1 MATPLPKFTRDFP
14 HYQKKYGIK
23 LYDIKRFSNEPGAL
37 GMDAD
42 PTWQPQTGLSA
53 GVPAVV
59 TTEIDAQVIHSLVA
73 PTKSEDI
80 FGAEIRGDRTTR
92 NYLFPVLENAGTTA
106 AYGDF
111 SQNGDSGANA
121 NWINR
126 QYFPYQTWVKYGDL
140 ESNLMAAGQIQL
152 VTEVRTSATM
162 SLNKRGNLINLYGVE
177 GLQNYGALNDPSL
190 PPAIQPNPK
199 AGANSAT
206 VTAWDQTEDPTAI
219 YTDIPALFKQLNI
232 QMMGNIDNSSKLV
245 LVLPSELSQVLTYTN
260 SFGITL
266 EEMINKAYP
275 NMKIKFL
282 PEAGVEMSGGYNKTR
297 FAMLFA
303 EEVDGVRSVQTYFV
317 DKLISHRLEA
327 YSTHYR
333 QKYSQAS
340 WGTVWKRPMACA
352 IMVGI

>member
-1 MATPLPKFTRDFP
+1 MTKNFNLNLANF
-14 HYQKKYGIK
+14 QKDYPILQRKYGIK
-23 LYDIKRFSNEPGAL
+23 LSDTKRFSNERSAL

-42 PTWQPQTGLSA
+42 PTFQPLTGASS

-59 TTEIDAQVIHSLVA
+59 TTEIDPQVIHSLIA
-73 PTKSEDI
+73 PTKSEEI

-140 ESNLMAAGQIQL
+140 ETSLMAAGQIQL
-152 VTEVRTSATM
+152 VNELRLSAAM
-162 SLNKRGNLINLYGVE
+162 SLNKRGNLINLYAVS

-190 PPAIQPNPK
+190 QPAIQPNPK
-199 AGANSAT
+199 AGTNGAT
-206 VTAWDQTEDPTAI
+206 VSSWDATEDPTAI

-232 QMMGNIDNSSKLV
+232 QMMGNIDNNSSLT

-266 EEMINKAYP
+266 EEMISKAYP
-275 NMKIKFL
+275 NMQIKFL
-282 PEAGVEMSGGYNKTR
+282 PEAGIEMSGGYNKTR
-297 FAMLFA
+297 FTMLFA
-303 EEVDGVRSVQTYFV
+303 EEIDGVRSVQT
-317 DKLISHRLEA
+317 
-327 YSTHYR
+327 
-333 QKYSQAS
+333 
-340 WGTVWKRPMACA
+340 
-352 IMVGI
+352 